1 MELFG
6 VPIDLHPLWLTLR
19 VAGLTTAILLVV
31 ATLLAAW
38 LAGMRSRAK
47 VLIEAIVALPLV
59 LPPTVLGFYL
69 LIALN
74 PNGAFTQTLRFIGY
88 DGQLTFNFSGLVIG
102 SVVYSLPFAVQP
114 LLRAFEAIPQR
125 LLDAAFTMRARRW
138 DRFVHITLPMSK
150 AGYMVA
156 GTLTFAHTVG
166 EFGVVLML
174 GGNIPGKTRVISI
187 DIFDHVENLEYAQA
201 HVLSLALLVF
211 AVLVLTAI
219 YALNRQWEPRHGG

>member
-6 VPIDLHPLWLTLR
+6 VPVDLQPLWLTLQ
-19 VAGLTTAILLVV
+19 VAGLTTAILLILS
-31 ATLLAAW
+31 TLLAAW

-47 VLIEAIVALPLV
+47 VLIEAVVALPLV

-74 PNGAFTQTLRFIGY
+74 PNGVLTQALRTLGY
-88 DGQLTFNFSGLVIG
+88 QGQLSFSFTGLVIG

-114 LLRAFEAIPQR
+114 LLRAFEAVPRR

-138 DRFVHITLPMSK
+138 DRFFHITLPLSK
-150 AGYMVA
+150 AGYLVA

-187 DIFDHVENLEYAQA
+187 DIFDHVDNLEYAQA
-201 HVLSLALLVF
+201 HVLSLFLLVF
-211 AVLVLTAI
+211 AVLVLTVL
-219 YALNRQWEPRHGG
+219 YALNRQWDRRHGG